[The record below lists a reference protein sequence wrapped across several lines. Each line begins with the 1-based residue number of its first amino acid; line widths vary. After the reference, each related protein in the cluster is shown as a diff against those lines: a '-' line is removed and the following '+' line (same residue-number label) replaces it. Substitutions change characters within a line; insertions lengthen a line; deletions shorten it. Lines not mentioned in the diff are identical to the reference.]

1 MINIFQNKLKNNLKI
16 LYIINSLELGGAE
29 QIFFNILKNK
39 KNILIIT
46 LISEGY
52 FGNKLKKK
60 GFKLINL
67 NMKKNIF
74 IIFKMFKLIQII
86 KRYNPEIVH
95 TWLYHSNLIGGIAS
109 KLSGVKQI
117 FWSIHHEFEYS
128 NIFMFIEMKILA
140 LLSYLIPNKIVYCTY
155 SSKRSHIQNGYKQNL
170 SYIVENGISL
180 EKFKPKKELR
190 INIRK
195 KLKIKK
201 NCFLIGNISRFHPI
215 KDHETLL
222 KSLIIFKKSKISFKC
237 ILIGNGLSKCNVN
250 LFNKIKNYNLENN
263 VILYGKSFKVHELLN
278 AFDLNILSSKSECS
292 PVTLLEA
299 MASGVPSLSTNV
311 GNAKNLI
318 GNSGWIVETE
328 NPEALASCIS
338 YIANNRYK
346 LAEKSKLGI
355 KRVRSFYTIEKM
367 RLSYR
372 ALYT

>member
-1 MINIFQNKLKNNLKI
+1 MINIFQNKLQNNLEI
-16 LYIINSLELGGAE
+16 LYIINSLEIGGAE

-39 KNILIIT
+39 KKILIIT

-52 FGNKLKKK
+52 FGNKLKNR

-74 IIFKMFKLIQII
+74 IIFKIFILIQII
-86 KRYNPEIVH
+86 KKYNPEIVH

-128 NIFMFIEMKILA
+128 NIVMFIEMKILA
-140 LLSYLIPNKIVYCTY
+140 FLSYLIPNKIVYCSY
-155 SSKRSHIQNGYKQNL
+155 SSKQSHILNGYNREL
-170 SYIVENGISL
+170 SSIIENGISL
-180 EKFKPKKELR
+180 EKFKPKRDLR
-190 INIRK
+190 TNLRK

-201 NCFLIGNISRFHPI
+201 NCFLIGNISRYHPI

-222 KSLIIFKKSKISFKC
+222 KSLKILKKNKIFFKC
-237 ILIGNGLSKCNVN
+237 ILIGKGLSKSNVN
-250 LFNKIKNYNLENN
+250 LFNKIKEYNLEDN
-263 VILYGKSFKVHELLN
+263 VILYGKSLKVNELLN
-278 AFDLNILSSKSECS
+278 AFDLNIVSSKSECS

-311 GNAKNLI
+311 GNAKSLI
-318 GNSGWIVETE
+318 GNSGWIVESE

-355 KRVRSFYTIEKM
+355 KRVRSLYTREKM